1 MIPICTLY
9 YFKNTSDIV
18 LKIDDSEYL
27 KNVYDL
33 EQFNVFKKFHGKS
46 GI

>member
-9 YFKNTSDIV
+9 NFKNTSDIV

-33 EQFNVFKKFHGKS
+33 EQRKS
-46 GI
+46 IYNALK